1 MKNEKSKIKKRQKRV
16 RAKVK
21 GTKDMPR
28 LSIYRSNRYLYGQL
42 INDEKAVTIV
52 GISEKELENKKAT
65 KSARAK
71 ELGTLFA
78 KKVIAKKIKTVRF
91 DRGSYKYH
99 GRVKAFAQG
108 TKEGGLTF

>member
-1 MKNEKSKIKKRQKRV
+1 MNKKRQKRV
-16 RAKVK
+16 RAKVR

-28 LSIYRSNRYLYGQL
+28 LSMYRSNRYLYGQL

-52 GISEKELENKKAT
+52 GISEKELENKKVT

-71 ELGTLFA
+71 TLGTLFA
-78 KKVIAKKIKTVRF
+78 KKVIAKKIKKVRF

-99 GRVKAFAQG
+99 GRVKAFAEG
-108 TKEGGLTF
+108 AREGGLKF